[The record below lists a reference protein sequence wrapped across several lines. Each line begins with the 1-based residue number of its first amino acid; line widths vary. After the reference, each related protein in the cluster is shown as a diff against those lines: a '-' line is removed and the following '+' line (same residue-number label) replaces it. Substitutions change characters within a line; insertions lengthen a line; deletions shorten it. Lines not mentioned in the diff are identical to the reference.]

1 MLTDDTI
8 IAPRQP
14 SDHDNCRCGGT
25 LKAHAEMRPGARGAS
40 ELSAGGAGSP
50 GPGAAVLT
58 VTVTGGSL
66 AAALPVRPATSSLS
80 DTGAG
85 EFKLPVDDLC
95 QCPPAG
101 QCKWCQPLPGQLEP
115 GRKT

>member
-1 MLTDDTI
+1 ML
-8 IAPRQP
+8 
-14 SDHDNCRCGGT
+14 RCG
-25 LKAHAEMRPGARGAS
+25 PGPVAPPNYQPA
-40 ELSAGGAGSP
+40 APGSP